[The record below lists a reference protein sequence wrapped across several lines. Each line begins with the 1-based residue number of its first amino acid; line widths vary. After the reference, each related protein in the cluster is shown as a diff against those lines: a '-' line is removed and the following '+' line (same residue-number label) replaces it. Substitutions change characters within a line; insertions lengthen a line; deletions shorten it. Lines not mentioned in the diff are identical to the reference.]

1 MSIKKPTIS
10 SNNPISRKKL
20 FQFLF
25 KNYIRSAYRS
35 GGGGGVQHPKTVNGS
50 ELRREYFND
59 MGECFN
65 EQQRR
70 KLDYLKIQRKI
81 LGRTVSAK
89 ERNDAKRS
97 RMTVTQPNDRKFGDN
112 DDIGWGKH
120 VNVKLTREPT
130 TSFGVCIV
138 GGKVNISK
146 DLQVSGI
153 FIKNIV
159 PSSPAEKSNLIK
171 DSEHTSN
178 KGASLVSQ
186 KPENINCDTQSTKP
200 NDHDNENTDE
210 NTAKEVAIVSDV
222 EHSSEEE
229 SEDEETAGKVV
240 TKAGVEIDRKS
251 AGNIKLTKDEIAA
264 DDEPENSYGYTDKK
278 IKKKYGAL
286 GNIARAYVQRDG
298 NSSMGL
304 ALAGYKDRNKMGCF
318 IAGIN
323 PKGTASSQNVKVG
336 DEILEINGVVLHKLC
351 HLNASVII
359 KGIPGTTLEFLL
371 LSLVEIP
378 YKLTS
383 NQNCFHF
390 QFDQLYS
397 CFKNVR
403 NVTIQKVGT
412 SLGIMIIEGKHSEV
426 GQGIFISDIQE
437 NSNAETAGV
446 KIGEMILAV
455 NKDLL
460 IDCNYDAAASLLK
473 RAEGIVNLILCNPNK
488 KDDGEESK
496 ESIKPIEKEKVPEP
510 APVPEVPKDPATA
523 PINVNKETV
532 IEVNAENK
540 PLGILVVKGDNS
552 TVQVGASIIVI
563 HEKGAIH
570 KDSRFQLFDK
580 IIEIDGK
587 KISSETSEND
597 LKKTFQHCYGKVK
610 MVVYRADPLD
620 LKEMDVDVTKKSGK
634 DLGLGFAECKGHGI
648 YITEIMPG
656 GIIDSDHRMI
666 KGDIVTHINGDDIR
680 SLSFIDSSLM
690 LRAAQPK
697 VTLKVIRPKGK
708 K

>member
-1 MSIKKPTIS
+1 
-10 SNNPISRKKL
+10 
-20 FQFLF
+20 
-25 KNYIRSAYRS
+25 
-35 GGGGGVQHPKTVNGS
+35 
-50 ELRREYFND
+50 
-59 MGECFN
+59 
-65 EQQRR
+65 
-70 KLDYLKIQRKI
+70 
-81 LGRTVSAK
+81 
-89 ERNDAKRS
+89 
-97 RMTVTQPNDRKFGDN
+97 MTVTQPNDRKFGDN
-112 DDIGWGKH
+112 DDVGWGKH

-171 DSEHTSN
+171 IGDRILSVNDQDVRNASQEETINLIKNAGCTLHLVLQSFDFANDSENTSN

-186 KPENINCDTQSTKP
+186 KPENIDCDTQSTKP
-200 NDHDNENTDE
+200 YDHDNENTDE

-222 EHSSEEE
+222 DHSSEEE

-251 AGNIKLTKDEIAA
+251 AGNIKLTKEEIAT
-264 DDEPENSYGYTDKK
+264 DEPENNYGYTERK

-371 LSLVEIP
+371 LR
-378 YKLTS
+378 KTS
-383 NQNCFHF
+383 ALDDLAVKPVISFPTVID

-496 ESIKPIEKEKVPEP
+496 ESVKPIEKEKAPEP

-540 PLGILVVKGDNS
+540 PLGIVVVKGDNS

-570 KDSRFQLFDK
+570 KDSRFQVFDK

-648 YITEIMPG
+648 YITEIMQG

-680 SLSFIDSSLM
+680 SLSFTDSSLM